1 MRGYGFRSATKLPQ
15 NYRAVPGRVVGNND
29 GVESALLEHLVA
41 AGGPAAE
48 SCLRWVV
55 FGESLPA
62 DPGCLDL
69 VWPHWPMTL

>member
-1 MRGYGFRSATKLPQ
+1 M
-15 NYRAVPGRVVGNND
+15 
-29 GVESALLEHLVA
+29 ESALLEHLAA

-69 VWPHWPMTL
+69 VWPDWPMTL

>member
-1 MRGYGFRSATKLPQ
+1 VYGRG
-15 NYRAVPGRVVGNND
+15 VGDNG

-48 SCLRWVV
+48 SCLGWVV

-69 VWPHWPMTL
+69 VWPDRPMKL